1 MTDWIVAVLVAEG
14 MALAAFVYYLDH
26 KRRMVL
32 LEKGIVEEDSP
43 DLRLER
49 RLLTGLFLLLAGAAL
64 IISPSL
70 GSAAGLEVDLTFDL
84 LVLGIVA
91 FSGGL
96 AMILG
101 WWMLKRELA
110 RSFK

>member
-26 KRRMVL
+26 KRRMAL
-32 LEKGIVEEDSP
+32 LEKGIVEEDSA

-49 RLLTGLFLLLAGAAL
+49 RLLTGLFLFLAGAAL

-70 GSAAGLEVDLTFDL
+70 GRAAGLEVDLTFGL
-84 LVLGIVA
+84 LVLGLVA

-96 AMILG
+96 AMIIG
-101 WWMLKRELA
+101 WWMLKRGSAISSE
-110 RSFK
+110 